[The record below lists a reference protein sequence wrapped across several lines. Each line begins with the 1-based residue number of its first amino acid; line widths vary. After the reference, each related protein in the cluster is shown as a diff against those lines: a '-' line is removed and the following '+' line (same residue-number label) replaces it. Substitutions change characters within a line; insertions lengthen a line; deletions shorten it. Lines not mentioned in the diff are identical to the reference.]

1 MEQVAGGGMIG
12 DEGVP
17 HSGVGNTDLLQF
29 GFEVH

>member
-17 HSGVGNTDLLQF
+17 HSVVGNTDLLQL
-29 GFEVH
+29 GLEVL